1 MTVPV
6 FDDLLD
12 ESEMLAES
20 ENLPDWDEGAEFIPG
35 LGAVIPQLGFLD
47 PIGAGIR
54 AVGNALKPPARPPA
68 PSVSV
73 TPAQGVS
80 NATVQ
85 TPRGQAQV
93 QLQTPVVHKDEFNA
107 AVARLQATINADS
120 ARINTLQKDLQTLGT
135 RVGTVVGETQAVI
148 AKQRTEQQTALRRVR
163 LETQAALRKVRADQ
177 QQQQM
182 MSMVTSLMMQQQLSN
197 RFEEHTHSALA
208 PVPTGGTATSLPS
221 NADSDDNSLLPLMFM
236 MMPQSGGGGDNS
248 MSMMMMAMAL
258 SGGF

>member
-1 MTVPV
+1 MTVM
-6 FDDLLD
+6 DDLFD
-12 ESEMLAES
+12 ESAMLDES

-54 AVGNALKPPARPPA
+54 AVGSALKPPARPPA
-68 PSVSV
+68 PNVSV
-73 TPAQGVS
+73 APAQGVT

-107 AVARLQATINADS
+107 AVARLQAAINADS
-120 ARINTLQKDLQTLGT
+120 NRINTLQKDLTTLGT
-135 RVGTVVGETQAVI
+135 RVGTIVGETQAAI
-148 AKQRTEQQTALRRVR
+148 AKQRTEQQTAMRKLR
-163 LETQAALRKVRADQ
+163 LETQAAMRKVRADQ

-182 MSMVTSLMMQQQLSN
+182 MSMVMSLIQQQELSS
-197 RFEEHTHSALA
+197 RFEEHTH
-208 PVPTGGTATSLPS
+208 TGGSVPS
-221 NADSDDNSLLPLMFM
+221 NADSDSNILLPLMFM
-236 MMPQSGGGGDNS
+236 MMPQSDGGSDN
-248 MSMMMMAMAL
+248 SMMMMAMVMAL